1 MNTRIRL
8 AGMALAVSVVGAGA
22 LSASTTCAVDVL
34 GDEVAELVIEHCGS
48 SPAESSSNGDVVS
61 DLLADLLAHLA
72 RNQFAPV
79 FPIMR
84 AP

>member
-1 MNTRIRL
+1 MKTRIGSV
-8 AGMALAVSVVGAGA
+8 GMALAVSVVGVGA
-22 LSASTTCAVDVL
+22 LSVSTTCAVDVL
-34 GDEVAELVIEHCGS
+34 GDELAEFVVERCGS

-61 DLLADLLAHLA
+61 DLLADLA
-72 RNQFAPV
+72 RNQFAPA

>member
-1 MNTRIRL
+1 MKTRIRFV
-8 AGMALAVSVVGAGA
+8 GVALAVSVVGAGA

-34 GDEVAELVIEHCGS
+34 GDEVAELVVERCGS
-48 SPAESSSNGDVVS
+48 SPAAGSSNRDVVS
-61 DLLADLLAHLA
+61 DLLADLA

-79 FPIMR
+79 VPIMR

>member
-1 MNTRIRL
+1 MKAPIRFV
-8 AGMALAVSVVGAGA
+8 GVALAVSVVGAGA

-34 GDEVAELVIEHCGS
+34 GDELAELVVERRGS
-48 SPAESSSNGDVVS
+48 SPLESSSNGDVVS
-61 DLLADLLAHLA
+61 DLLADLAW
-72 RNQFAPV
+72 NQFAPV

>member
-1 MNTRIRL
+1 MKTPIRFV
-8 AGMALAVSVVGAGA
+8 GVALAVSVVGAGA
-22 LSASTTCAVDVL
+22 FSASTTCAVDVL
-34 GDEVAELVIEHCGS
+34 GDELAELVIERCGG
-48 SPAESSSNGDVVS
+48 SPVESSSNGEVVS
-61 DLLADLLAHLA
+61 DLLADFP